1 MKLVPACSP
10 GMEAAHKH
18 PYVQTTVAILLQDR
32 SLLRPSAMFLKQ
44 YTSYNQQGFEEKLE
58 ALCLLQSRPD
68 VNGTVKVSGHA
79 NALTKTLQ
87 NLYQQKDQMNK
98 LSARG
103 DSRITGV

>member
-44 YTSYNQQGFEEKLE
+44 YTSVTTQGNRVSLLKL
-58 ALCLLQSRPD
+58 
-68 VNGTVKVSGHA
+68 
-79 NALTKTLQ
+79 TLQ
-87 NLYQQKDQMNK
+87 AV
-98 LSARG
+98 S
-103 DSRITGV
+103 